1 METETNFE
9 KGDKIQ
15 VVKASKK
22 ASEAF
27 GVKEGAKSEVL
38 FVDESNKS
46 LAVKFG
52 KTQWFFNQEG
62 KMLANP
68 GVRIKKIST

>member
-1 METETNFE
+1 MESNFE

-15 VVKASKK
+15 VAKASKK

-38 FVDESNKS
+38 FVDESGKTI
-46 LAVKFG
+46 AVKFG
-52 KTQWFFNQEG
+52 KTQWFFDQEG
-62 KMLANP
+62 KMLASP
-68 GVRIKKIST
+68 GVRIKKTST